1 MFLPLTMQFSNL
13 DSTSEEDLL
22 WKEIEIKHAQLN
34 IDQRKWRHFPAVADS
49 DGAVISGAEKVH
61 GTTGYNYKTGDRAT
75 WSQSS

>member
-1 MFLPLTMQFSNL
+1 MRFSNL

-49 DGAVISGAEKVH
+49 DGAVISGAEKFTEPQGIIIRQATVRLGH
-61 GTTGYNYKTGDRAT
+61 NPLRGT
-75 WSQSS
+75 